1 MNANLCPR
9 RRIRRKPS
17 YSPSVHFDVE
27 VEVFFGK
34 IVFYDKALETLEKLF
49 LFILS
54 NLEHPEIIEKKF
66 LTSGKIKKKL

>member
-1 MNANLCPR
+1 MQIFVLVVVFVE
-9 RRIRRKPS
+9 
-17 YSPSVHFDVE
+17 SPPIHQAFTLTLKLKF
-27 VEVFFGK
+27 FFGK